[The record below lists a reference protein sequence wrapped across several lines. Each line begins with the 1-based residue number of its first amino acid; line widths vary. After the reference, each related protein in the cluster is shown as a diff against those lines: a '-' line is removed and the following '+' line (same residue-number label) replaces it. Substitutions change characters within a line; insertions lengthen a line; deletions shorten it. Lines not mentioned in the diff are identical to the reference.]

1 MPNLRMAKV
10 DKMAEFT
17 IKFFAFGG
25 DFQPAA
31 SFSTLV
37 LK

>member
-10 DKMAEFT
+10 VKMAEFT
-17 IKFFAFGG
+17 INFFAGMA

-31 SFSTLV
+31 SFSTL
-37 LK
+37 LRK